1 MIVTLKTASTPTLD
15 QLRAFLDGSQPFELH
30 IPDRA
35 QAYAFIAETLRTLRD
50 RQIKRP
56 DKGLVRRYLVKVTG
70 FSRQQLT
77 RLIGQYHAQGGLQD
91 HRQQP
96 PAKPFTTRYTPA
108 DILALAESTARCP
121 AKPPRSSASAPS
133 RFTQTP
139 AMHAWPES
147 PTVICTT
154 CARRPSIVASAW
166 PSARPGR

>member
-35 QAYAFIAETLRTLRD
+35 QAYAFIAETLRTLRY

-77 RLIGQYHAQGGLQD
+77 RLIAQYHAQGCLQD

-96 PAKPFTTRYTPA
+96 PAKPFATRYTPA
-108 DILALAESTARCP
+108 DILALAELDALHGTLSGPATKKLCERAYTLYADTRYARLARNSNGHP
-121 AKPPRSSASAPS
+121 YNLR
-133 RFTQTP
+133 QTTLYRRQRV
-139 AMHAWPES
+139 
-147 PTVICTT
+147 TV
-154 CARRPSIVASAW
+154 S
-166 PSARPGR
+166 